1 MVSERTEVTH
11 GEEKVT
17 NVIPQFLSKAE
28 RVDSCAD
35 HKAASLA
42 IGGES
47 YKKLLLGLNR
57 SIKIRYI
64 TEVTRRNIYY
74 CKEMIKFAEEVHHI
88 DRLKGNFSVSKAE
101 YIATTAAQQVA
112 GHQYRVIYSNV
123 KEILEHHR
131 KYN

>member
-1 MVSERTEVTH
+1 MWDTRVTTNGFWKDRGH
-11 GEEKVT
+11 AWRRKVT

-47 YKKLLLGLNR
+47 YKKLLLDLNR
-57 SIKIRYI
+57 GLKTRYI
-64 TEVTRRNIYY
+64 TEVIRRNIYY
-74 CKEMIKFAEEVHHI
+74 CKEMMKFAEEVHHI
-88 DRLKGNFSVSKAE
+88 DRLKANFSVSEAK

-112 GHQYRVIYSNV
+112 GQPVSGY
-123 KEILEHHR
+123 L
-131 KYN
+131 